1 MARSMSEQRRGR
13 GIVMVAAVAVVLL
26 LGGGRDARAQDEVP
40 HDPAA
45 VWGYLQTLEGSERQ
59 EVLEREARKEG
70 KLLLYGA
77 TGIDRANFW
86 IEQFNK
92 RYPDIEVEFIRLQ
105 AADLVEKL
113 RLEKQTGHTEA
124 DLVITT
130 ITYLGLLSDVGIL
143 APYETAHWDE
153 FDERFLY
160 GDPDSWTAVV
170 YEIFPH
176 SIAWR
181 SDRIADAE
189 APKSLE
195 AVMDPMWKGRI
206 GTTTH
211 LEDTLNALMAIYG
224 EDEGLAKAE
233 KLADL
238 DNRLFRS
245 HAAMADGLAAGEID
259 LVWDLVAARPIE
271 LQKKGAPV
279 GWAMTD
285 PLLAEGNTIS
295 ATTDTDKPY
304 AAALFIDVLL
314 DASTLEASDAWQAGR
329 IFGNTQGKYELSLD
343 DYPSLYIF
351 PPLSPDRFGD
361 LNRLAE
367 KLFIRRQ

>member
-1 MARSMSEQRRGR
+1 MGQSMSEQRHGA
-13 GIVMVAAVAVVLL
+13 GAVMAAIAGAMLL
-26 LGGGRDARAQDEVP
+26 LHGTGDAGAQEVP
-40 HDPAA
+40 HEAAA
-45 VWGYLQTLEGSERQ
+45 VWEYLQTLEGSERQ

-77 TGIDRANFW
+77 TGIDRATFW
-86 IEQFNK
+86 IEQFNS

-113 RLEKQTGHTEA
+113 TLEKQTGGTQA

-130 ITYLGLLSDVGIL
+130 ITYLGLLSDAGIL
-143 APYETAHWDE
+143 APYETVHWDD
-153 FDERFLY
+153 FDERFRY
-160 GDPDSWTAVV
+160 GDPESWTAVV

-176 SIAWR
+176 AIAWR
-181 SDRIADAE
+181 SDRITDAE
-189 APKSLE
+189 APRSLE
-195 AVMDPMWKGRI
+195 AVMDPAWKGRV

-211 LEDTLNALMAIYG
+211 LEDTLNGLMAIYG
-224 EDEGLAKAE
+224 EEEGRVKAE

-245 HAAMADGLAAGEID
+245 HAAMADGLAAGEVD
-259 LVWDLVAARPIE
+259 LVWGLVAARPID

-279 GWAMTD
+279 DWTMTD

-295 ATTDTDKPY
+295 ATTDTDNPY
-304 AAALFIDVLL
+304 SAALFIDVLL
-314 DASTLEASDAWQAGR
+314 DAPTLEASDAWQAGR
-329 IFGNTQGKYELSLD
+329 IFGNSTGEYELLLD

-351 PPLSPDRFGD
+351 PPVSPDHFGE

-367 KLFIRRQ
+367 TLFIRRQ